1 MRAERGQNNRNI
13 KQLEFITLW
22 LESTVKVVQLLK
34 VNKKSKV
41 VIKSIYTK
49 GGPTFLSEEPGPHI
63 AHNRKDPNWYFVI
76 VDSSAKTFPAPP
88 R

>member
-41 VIKSIYTK
+41 EIKSIYTISDSFK
-49 GGPTFLSEEPGPHI
+49 FKS
-63 AHNRKDPNWYFVI
+63 RK
-76 VDSSAKTFPAPP
+76 SSSGQ
-88 R
+88 

>member
-1 MRAERGQNNRNI
+1 MRAERGQNKGNM

-41 VIKSIYTK
+41 VIKSIYTNSDSFK
-49 GGPTFLSEEPGPHI
+49 S
-63 AHNRKDPNWYFVI
+63 RK
-76 VDSSAKTFPAPP
+76 SGQ
-88 R
+88 

>member
-1 MRAERGQNNRNI
+1 MRAEWGQNKGNM

-41 VIKSIYTK
+41 EIKSIYTNSDSFK
-49 GGPTFLSEEPGPHI
+49 S
-63 AHNRKDPNWYFVI
+63 RK
-76 VDSSAKTFPAPP
+76 SGQ
-88 R
+88 

>member
-41 VIKSIYTK
+41 VIKSIYTISDSFK
-49 GGPTFLSEEPGPHI
+49 S
-63 AHNRKDPNWYFVI
+63 RK
-76 VDSSAKTFPAPP
+76 SGQ
-88 R
+88 